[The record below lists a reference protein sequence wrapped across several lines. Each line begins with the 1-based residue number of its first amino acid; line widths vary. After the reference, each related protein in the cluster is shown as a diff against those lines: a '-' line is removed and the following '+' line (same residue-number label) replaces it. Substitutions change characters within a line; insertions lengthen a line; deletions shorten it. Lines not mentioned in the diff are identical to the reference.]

1 MPADARHTTTQ
12 HSAAAADQGGGGG
25 DLGPAR
31 RPDSEP
37 DLPLPVHQDTGTH
50 ATHHS
55 TVLRHSIIVLYLET
69 GRLPGRMKFAG
80 LAGTP
85 KKFVSPGL
93 LKSSIS
99 SL

>member
-1 MPADARHTTTQ
+1 MPTDAGHTNTQ
-12 HSAAAADQGGGGG
+12 HSAADQGGGGG

-31 RPDSEP
+31 RPDGEA
-37 DLPLPVHQDTGTH
+37 DLPLPVHQDTGAH
-50 ATHHS
+50 AAHHS
-55 TVLRHSIIVLYLET
+55 TVLLHNMILLYLET